1 MNVLLIYCVWLWIIS
16 IWFLLDI
23 YPFSPLLGLIL
34 GLGFTVINNLYNP
47 ANKDFNKTRKYGII
61 IWELFVLLVILR
73 KSRKLDVVHN
83 LVLFAIYLV
92 YLFVN
97 NTSFRDV
104 YFNKL
109 NNINTE
115 FSSDSFL
122 EHIFRI
128 IAV

>member
-1 MNVLLIYCVWLWIIS
+1 MNVLLIYCVWLWIVS

-23 YPFSPLLGLIL
+23 YPYSPLLGLIL
-34 GLGFTVINNLYNP
+34 GLSFTIINNVFNP
-47 ANKDFNKTRKYGII
+47 QNKNLNNTRKYGII
-61 IWELFVLLVILR
+61 FWELFVLLVVLR

-92 YLFVN
+92 YLFIN

-109 NNINTE
+109 RNIDNTY
-115 FSSDSFL
+115 SNDSFID
-122 EHIFRI
+122 HIFRL
-128 IAV
+128 IAI

>member
-34 GLGFTVINNLYNP
+34 GLCFTVINNLYNP
-47 ANKDFNKTRKYGII
+47 ANKDFNKSRKYGII
-61 IWELFVLLVILR
+61 VWELLVLLIVLR

-92 YLFVN
+92 YLFFN

-109 NNINTE
+109 NNINSE
-115 FSSDSFL
+115 FPSDSFL
-122 EHIFRI
+122 EHIFRLI
-128 IAV
+128 VV